1 MSLVDGKAHCSRQHE
16 AFSQRLLSAHLGTAH
31 WQREDE
37 KQIGALVDV
46 CNEEGVD
53 TA

>member
-1 MSLVDGKAHCSRQHE
+1 MSCVDSKAHRSRQHE
-16 AFSQRLLSAHLGTAH
+16 AFLQRLLSAHLCTAH

-37 KQIGALVDV
+37 EQTGAFVDV

-53 TA
+53 YA